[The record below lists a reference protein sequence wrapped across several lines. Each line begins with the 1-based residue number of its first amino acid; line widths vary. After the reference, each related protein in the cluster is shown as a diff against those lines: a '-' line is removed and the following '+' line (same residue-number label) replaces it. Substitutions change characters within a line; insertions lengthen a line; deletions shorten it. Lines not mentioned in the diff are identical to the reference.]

1 MILTP
6 FGIIELTTASVA
18 ILGALGV
25 CLTRVIGQTE
35 QSRCSKI
42 DCLCIK
48 CDRDVP
54 PISSP
59 IPEIEITEEETKT

>member
-18 ILGALGV
+18 ILGALGL
-25 CLTRVIGQTE
+25 CLVRVIGQTE

-54 PISSP
+54 PAPSP
-59 IPEIEITEEETKT
+59 IPEIEITEPETKT